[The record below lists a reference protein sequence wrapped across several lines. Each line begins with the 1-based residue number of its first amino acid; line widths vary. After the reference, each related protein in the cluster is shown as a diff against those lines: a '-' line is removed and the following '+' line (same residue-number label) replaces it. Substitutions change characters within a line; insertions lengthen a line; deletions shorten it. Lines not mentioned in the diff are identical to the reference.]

1 MNQEKS
7 VKQKSDALKNFEA
20 NLDDIMAF
28 LGQMKKG
35 SAAAEKAAKRA
46 TKTVE
51 KTKRLVGTEKLST
64 QDIEPILR
72 SLDTVRKAVQKWTAF
87 NVPASRWIVVMM
99 VSYLEGYLEDVLIG
113 IALKRSEIIK
123 NVDIQTARV
132 FEVDSIE
139 ELRAE
144 VRRNWAHDELRP
156 NGPIAWRKALKARGA
171 ASPITQATIDKMQH
185 LWDTRNLIVHA
196 RSVADVPYAK
206 KYAKQG
212 ARTGVAVKVSMKS
225 LEVWLEAIAEF
236 VDWADTLYL
245 KIFESPVGTP

>member
-51 KTKRLVGTEKLST
+51 KTKRLVGTEKLGT

-123 NVDIQTARV
+123 NGYSDCQ
-132 FEVDSIE
+132 S
-139 ELRAE
+139 
-144 VRRNWAHDELRP
+144 
-156 NGPIAWRKALKARGA
+156 G
-171 ASPITQATIDKMQH
+171 
-185 LWDTRNLIVHA
+185 
-196 RSVADVPYAK
+196 
-206 KYAKQG
+206 
-212 ARTGVAVKVSMKS
+212 
-225 LEVWLEAIAEF
+225 
-236 VDWADTLYL
+236 
-245 KIFESPVGTP
+245 